1 MRNHDRSQ
9 SNLGKVRFLSVPL
22 VLILLSATMFS
33 LSGCSSAP
41 KAKPIYSYELPWS
54 GRVLRADTVKTMPKE
69 KRFDGTDRLLAYLSA
84 RTLAEESLLEQ
95 VRKLPLT
102 NAETVGNVLDRKP
115 AILERVKTFL
125 RHAHVEEVGYVPGEG
140 MRVVETAYLG
150 ADFQS
155 LLGVTLHLMPKK
167 KKKVLGPDTSK
178 PGGGAP
184 GGGGG
189 GMPMMPMM
197 P

>member
-1 MRNHDRSQ
+1 MRDHDRSQ
-9 SNLGKVRFLSVPL
+9 SSLRKVRVLSVPFG
-22 VLILLSATMFS
+22 LILLTATMFS

-41 KAKPIYSYELPWS
+41 KVKPIYSYELPWS
-54 GRVLRADTVKTMPKE
+54 GRVLRADTIKTMPKE
-69 KRFDGTDRLLAYLSA
+69 NQFDGTDRLLAYLSA
-84 RTLAEESLLEQ
+84 RTMAEDSLLEQ

-102 NAETVGNVLDRKP
+102 STESIGNVLDRKP
-115 AILERVKTFL
+115 VILERVKTFL
-125 RHAHVEEVGYVPGEG
+125 RHSHVEEVGYVPGKG

-167 KKKVLGPDTSK
+167 KKKVLGPDTTK